1 MAQIDISN
9 IINVNISSAPQLL
22 SGDNINVIGILTN
35 ETPLKAIN
43 GYTIYKNPNSALND
57 FGINSNTYKMVNTI
71 FSQNL
76 NILAGNGYVVVLPM
90 LDNIT
95 VSATSGLETCS
106 DLIVDLFK
114 SVSDGSMSIT
124 VDGGA
129 AQVLTGLD
137 FSNVK
142 TLSDIATVIST
153 GLTGVIISVDNENN
167 ALIFTSNTTGSTSSI
182 LIESDTT
189 GTDLTTLDYLN
200 IAQATIVDGVDS
212 YTGTERLQ
220 DAVARTKDL
229 VFYEAIV
236 PAFTAT
242 SSEILATAEIVQ
254 PLNKL
259 LFVCGDNS
267 FLTTFTTI
275 QSRGYTKT
283 RCLYNGMGQE
293 LEFLAGYVSK
303 ALSVNFNGSSTAN
316 NLHTKAIIGIDADT
330 TIDETLLNTLQSIG
344 VDCYPSMKGLGII
357 YCSGTNEW
365 CDTVIF
371 INWLKN
377 ALETAGFNCLRSVP
391 TKIPQ
396 TEQGVSLLVNSYKDV
411 LEQSIRL
418 GYVASGKW
426 NLPFTFGNQELFY
439 NNIEQVG
446 YYIYSE
452 PVANQSQ
459 AERDRRQAPL
469 IQIALKLAGAI
480 NKSDVLVYINN

>member
-153 GLTGVIISVDNENN
+153 GLTGV
-167 ALIFTSNTTGSTSSI
+167 TS
-182 LIESDTT
+182 
-189 GTDLTTLDYLN
+189 
-200 IAQATIVDGVDS
+200 
-212 YTGTERLQ
+212 LQ
-220 DAVARTKDL
+220 RMA
-229 VFYEAIV
+229 
-236 PAFTAT
+236 
-242 SSEILATAEIVQ
+242 
-254 PLNKL
+254 
-259 LFVCGDNS
+259 
-267 FLTTFTTI
+267 
-275 QSRGYTKT
+275 
-283 RCLYNGMGQE
+283 
-293 LEFLAGYVSK
+293 
-303 ALSVNFNGSSTAN
+303 
-316 NLHTKAIIGIDADT
+316 
-330 TIDETLLNTLQSIG
+330 
-344 VDCYPSMKGLGII
+344 
-357 YCSGTNEW
+357 
-365 CDTVIF
+365 
-371 INWLKN
+371 
-377 ALETAGFNCLRSVP
+377 
-391 TKIPQ
+391 
-396 TEQGVSLLVNSYKDV
+396 
-411 LEQSIRL
+411 
-418 GYVASGKW
+418 
-426 NLPFTFGNQELFY
+426 
-439 NNIEQVG
+439 
-446 YYIYSE
+446 
-452 PVANQSQ
+452 
-459 AERDRRQAPL
+459 
-469 IQIALKLAGAI
+469 
-480 NKSDVLVYINN
+480 